1 MFLSDDETG
10 TQAICLFDH
19 ENSYKAQTFFLAT
32 FLKLTR
38 YIKINV
44 YQIFF
49 KRRGMLT
56 EFGIVSTKPY
66 D

>member
-19 ENSYKAQTFFLAT
+19 ENSYKAQTFFLAAN
-32 FLKLTR
+32 LKLTR

-44 YQIFF
+44 YQIF
-49 KRRGMLT
+49 
-56 EFGIVSTKPY
+56 
-66 D
+66 